1 MTVVCKQSVD
11 QSTEEKTDT
20 LSKEDEIIICASC
33 FNHITDPGRQIIVNN
48 SFHHT
53 FANPH
58 GYVFEIG
65 CFSTARGCRPG
76 SISSNEF
83 SWFIGYSWKIGVC
96 NYCSTHLG
104 WIFSSDTNGL
114 RVTFRSRGT
123 NNFFGLILEKLIF
136 P

>member
-83 SWFIGYSWKIGVC
+83 SWFVGYSWKIGVC
-96 NYCSTHLG
+96 HYCSTHLG
-104 WIFSSDTNGL
+104 WIFSPDTNGL
-114 RVTFRSRGT
+114 KGT
-123 NNFFGLILEKLIF
+123 SNFFGLILEKLIF

>member
-1 MTVVCKQSVD
+1 MLVVCKQSVD
-11 QSTEEKTDT
+11 LSTRKKTDT
-20 LSKEDEIIICASC
+20 LPKEDEIILCAFC
-33 FNHITDPGRQIIVNN
+33 NNPVTDPSRQIIVNN

-65 CFSTARGCRPG
+65 CFSNAKGCVPG
-76 SISSNEF
+76 SIASSEF

-96 NYCSTHLG
+96 NYCSSHLG
-104 WIFSSDTNGL
+104 WIFSSKSNK
-114 RVTFRSRGT
+114 
-123 NNFFGLILEKLIF
+123 FFGLILEKLIF